1 MSSCNVAFARHIF
14 PSLTGLW
21 GCKRGSIRL
30 SDGSFGCGPLGR
42 EGSSSLGKGEI
53 CGGGGESRAEKTPDE
68 AGSEDLEIE
77 VGFASWVVED
87 LLRTGGVDA
96 STLARAGVGTVDKIP
111 LMAAGGVAYRVA
123 IPWCLSLSE
132 G

>member
-1 MSSCNVAFARHIF
+1 MSNCNVAFARHIF

-21 GCKRGSIRL
+21 ECKRGSIRL
-30 SDGSFGCGPLGR
+30 SDGSFGCRPLGR
-42 EGSSSLGKGEI
+42 EGSSSLGKGDI
-53 CGGGGESRAEKTPDE
+53 CGDGGESRAEKTPDE

-77 VGFASWVVED
+77 VRFASWVADD
-87 LLRTGGVDA
+87 LLRTGGVNA
-96 STLARAGVGTVDKIP
+96 STRAGVGTVDKIP